1 MMEENRLFFYH
12 GKKQV
17 AERNCYELANVL
29 LHYGEDD
36 YGLWQVQLPV
46 YLVWNIFNGTQ
57 NSIGDLDEIL
67 DGLPIEQ
74 ETCGTILH
82 FLFPKGGKVVCC
94 SVEMAETFME
104 EYSMQGSSLRGSRA
118 DIREEL
124 VASMDVNEFQE
135 DKENE
140 VEMEQ

>member
-94 SVEMAETFME
+94 SVEMTETFME

>member
-36 YGLWQVQLPV
+36 YGLWQIQLPV

-94 SVEMAETFME
+94 SVEMTETFME

>member
-29 LHYGEDD
+29 WHYGEDD